1 MVNYMSDFQ
10 TFLDYIMSG
19 IIQIFTWIS
28 TTILGEIMFFT
39 LMILIFLFAIR
50 LIIGLKD

>member
-1 MVNYMSDFQ
+1 MVSYMSDFQ
-10 TFLDYIMSG
+10 VFFQYVWG
-19 IIQIFTWIS
+19 GFGQIFNWLS
-28 TTILGEIMFFT
+28 TTILGDIMFFT